1 MFSRVRRGI
10 KGTGGGFI
18 WFVWFVWF
26 AGRTNEK
33 NKTNQINQ
41 MNQRDEQE
49 AVFLRER
56 LALLDEL
63 HEIALLGAGE
73 VVAF

>member
-1 MFSRVRRGI
+1 
-10 KGTGGGFI
+10 
-18 WFVWFVWF
+18 
-26 AGRTNEK
+26 
-33 NKTNQINQ
+33 

-73 VVAF
+73 AVAFGVV

>member
-1 MFSRVRRGI
+1 M
-10 KGTGGGFI
+10 
-18 WFVWFVWF
+18 
-26 AGRTNEK
+26 
-33 NKTNQINQ
+33 NQTDQIDQ

-63 HEIALLGAGE
+63 HEVALLGAGE